1 MARLN
6 EFVVAN
12 AYGFPQEGTL
22 VDGHI
27 VSASGVDI
35 DSGRW
40 FVLFDGTAGKET
52 VKKALKPAL
61 GRTKYFRSSGSVYE
75 VATGKKVKMETTR
88 TNPSGATQTVVSGS
102 ITSTRVRKNPVSVS
116 EFRTEMRE
124 MFVSDPRRDFKVIDS
139 PKAHSPAFRDILF
152 SFVSYRGE
160 SYGWLK
166 GGKIYHRRGS
176 LIMPKL
182 KVNRAVEGSTAFY
195 HTHPSKDEPSL
206 SSADDYQFYLDLAFA
221 FGIKHFYTVMEN
233 RIDHFQF
240 TVKKSTEEDYLKMD
254 EDKLL
259 DDINAIIDGAEADI
273 SKKHK
278 GDKNMPDEDF
288 YAKMTAE
295 TVKRFNKRFSE
306 YVTVKYKGH
315 ARPGIVRENPSDAGF
330 RHNPPIRISHIHKAS
345 QLEELRDT
353 TNNFEHYGA
362 NEYGHSQ
369 YVYWWV
375 DHHFSLTPLHP
386 HGRLFKLKEL
396 GLDDETRRKLR
407 DYMSEEVAPGY
418 SHLDMLL
425 LLSLYH
431 DVGKVREKE
440 TGVHHSI
447 IASEMFQNEIG
458 PELGLPPE
466 IIDACALLML
476 TDCGRRDI
484 TPEAFVTQ
492 AGDYLPVAYML
503 QMADMLA
510 HHPFM
515 FTSRASEAKKEGLI
529 DKANVEEY
537 KKKIARDHFAN
548 IKKFLDTRVKV
559 NPPPSVSYI
568 VATGSYETP
577 IDGDL
582 ADEFFGEEWINRKAS
597 KEGLYHN
604 GQLRLRD
611 PESGLAFAVDVKN
624 GNFRMYVKNEYF
636 SDGDEFGLD
645 TARDIYTRV
654 GRILSEFTPGIRV
667 EDIPEPE
674 ILVNPRHS
682 KEVHVITVSGPSGV
696 GKSTIARTLAHQLD
710 AALIPTVTTR
720 PKRPREKVG
729 VDRVF
734 VSEKK
739 FREMIEAGELVEWR
753 KQKNGHFYGRRF
765 SDFTKPIAVVDVSLK
780 GMRKY
785 REAFPSTTTIFLDP
799 DVTPDQLAKRILRR
813 GGMTKEEAQAR
824 ARIASK
830 QIADAHEMDFDMYVK
845 SKTGNFEGVAKQIAD
860 DIVLENP
867 PTKFGM
873 VTRQR
878 LMLDVNPTLDTFLPE
893 TLFSKAVDKATV
905 VHRDS
910 NWIVVKLDSIGVLAS
925 YSHMFRDPKSLKL
938 STTDPGFRT
947 SKARRMKHGS
957 GLSYQ
962 NDLPMYFIGKANNV
976 WPTLD
981 EHADGYAIVAPKTK
995 KHYPP
1000 GEFRN
1005 GRNAEVGVRDHF
1017 DQVGRNIPDELFAIL
1032 ENVAKK
1038 VSDQDLARQIKH
1050 LRTETPEYRTKFYM
1064 NREGF
1069 VKVPGQLENQDVTVD
1084 ISAPEDRDWRVIA
1097 QERQEAARRI
1107 EQERMRA
1114 EQTEAFMS
1122 AQAERVRLAREAQAE
1137 RDRKA
1142 FSTWGQR
1149 QDLKENPPIFEPYPS
1164 PSEYI
1169 ARRVQSGSKL
1179 TPTGHQF
1186 ANTISSSR
1194 RSGREIISLAFT
1206 AKVQDLYVPFKQD
1219 AKRIGFM
1226 AIKDHVNKRKFPRIP
1241 NWSDKVKGEWFNKVW
1256 TIDEMIANGGVC
1268 RHLALMSGLLL
1279 ERAIQE
1285 GVLDGEVYY
1294 FRGDGHGWAVYRNS
1308 SGDYVIDPAQ
1318 DTWGP
1323 LRGAKYYAGRDEEGN
1338 NKFLL
1343 YSDYVNIPNSLP
1355 MSAQAERGG
1364 LHSQASAELRE
1375 LLKNPKSRQE
1385 WFEDWA
1391 KLINMKNKEL
1401 KAFLESPLGKKAGL
1415 SPSEAKEQGIH
1426 SGRVSGRAILR
1437 MRKKIGLGGPKDY
1450 IKGPKHMKEKFALAQ
1465 KKWNDNDWEWCA
1477 RQVRFNK
1484 RFMGDWMGKR
1494 KGPLVRDGQPT
1505 RRLLAL
1511 WVWGF
1516 DPWRHARKVEKR
1528 KTMPKCPKVP
1538 WIGMTEKR
1546 MYGVQKNEVRMN
1558 PPWSLEAQVNPYI
1571 LLSEPWSGID
1581 VPIDEL
1587 LAPLIL
1593 HLWENNVPT
1602 SYSDQG
1608 VSRGGYLV
1616 IRWPYD
1622 YAKPIIEKLAKEKIV
1637 KIDMGGVKLW
1647 KGGDRVY
1654 PENSITIRWKRGK
1667 ETLEAIYKAFG
1678 LKCPKSREEAEKM
1691 VMEMLAKENPQTGL
1705 PGIGEPVDDP
1715 AEIQPHLDWPM
1726 WSAPVW
1732 TPRNLIPADAV
1743 FVRPKRGEPYYH
1755 IKQEDLDTLLAS
1767 QEYLQAQEAH
1777 RQKVLREA
1785 QERKEELK
1793 RSGQQFLDDFRANP
1807 HHDDWIRRGA
1817 MLVYK
1822 GKHRQWDNGRQGIE
1836 AGDVVR
1842 VENVMKKSEMGM
1854 IMTYINLSPRES
1866 VIMTRP
1872 KIFSHRMV
1880 MEDFE
1885 PVPETMDED
1894 IPDFLV
1900 NPPNIPFPIPE
1911 EYQEE
1916 LERRLTEEMTRPG
1929 YRPHTIPEVIEEGL
1943 YDDSP
1948 ADFSYAQGE
1957 YEEFLE
1963 EIEKGDFDEAY
1974 AEYSDVEG
1982 HVAYWLYTNHR
1993 IIMPIYAQ
2001 SHLAKTRGRIQ
2012 IFKDLFEHYGYE
2024 HSPAYLKSGSNYEKV
2039 FKVRAALDA
2048 AADAQGKP
2056 RVKDSDEQLSAVV
2069 RNIVE
2074 ARQGSSTL
2082 YPDDLAEA
2090 FEQMKRVAK
2099 KNRELEMTEGFDAY
2113 AWWKKNKSIIDD
2125 KYGKDPVEGA
2135 SWLMPIYDP
2144 NFDPHVDEN
2153 DPSMDD
2159 FHPNGEPNMH
2169 FYNQLMRIPQ
2179 TEQPT
2184 PRKILQIALNIGQ
2197 GHAVGIVD
2205 EDYTMSDFIAF
2216 DNPRKI
2222 VISHRDEVDDGIEF
2236 KRIDAHLN
2244 GKNVGFL
2251 SWFQPSQEKIM
2262 IHYLKVDKNHRKQGI
2277 GKQLL
2282 EELQSLPQVKGKKI
2296 HLHAPMRG
2304 GPREWTSQWY
2314 ERLGFVTVEEESN
2327 EMVLQNPRTPGGKK
2341 FPTRYLTGLTKL
2353 EKMIAEDEIDKGYKY
2368 DADDPKAY
2376 EFWKSDIKATARGMK
2391 IGPSKHR
2398 IEYYKRYRK
2407 NIDKDYKPSGNSPKR
2422 KFINRIVK
2430 ETGIK
2435 RSIIEKIYDKGL
2447 AAWRVGHRPGVQ
2459 QHQWAAGRVYA
2470 FVVGADSSTGPGKP
2484 DNKLAVEAGV
2494 RKK

>member
-1 MARLN
+1 MTRLN

-22 VDGHI
+22 VDGHL
-27 VSASGVDI
+27 VSASGVDV

-40 FVLFDGTAGKET
+40 FVLFDGTVTKET
-52 VKKALKPAL
+52 VKKNLKPAL
-61 GRTKYFRSSGSVYE
+61 GHTKYFRSGGGVYE

-88 TNPSGATQTVVSGS
+88 TNPSGVTQTVVSGS

-116 EFRTEMRE
+116 EFRTEMRD

-176 LIMPKL
+176 LVMPKL

-396 GLDDETRRKLR
+396 GLDDDTRRKLR

-529 DKANVEEY
+529 EKANVEEY

-597 KEGLYHN
+597 KEGLYHK

-636 SDGDEFGLD
+636 SEGDEFGLD

-739 FREMIEAGELVEWR
+739 FREMIEAGELVEWK

-830 QIADAHEMDFDMYVK
+830 QIADAHGMDFDMYVK

-860 DIVLENP
+860 DIVLNNP
-867 PTKFGM
+867 PNAYGRAL
-873 VTRQR
+873 RQR
-878 LMLDVNPTLDTFLPE
+878 LMFDDNPTLDTFMPQ
-893 TLFSKAVDKATV
+893 TMFSSANALSKATV
-905 VHRDS
+905 VYRDS
-910 NWIVVKLDSIGVLAS
+910 NWIVVGLMSTGVLAS
-925 YSHMFRDPKSLKL
+925 YSNMFRDPSNRL
-938 STTDPGFRT
+938 STSIPGWST
-947 SKARRMKHGS
+947 SAQKRKQYGS
-957 GLSYQ
+957 AMSYK
-962 NDLPMYFIGKANNV
+962 NDFPMYFIGKARDV

-981 EHADGYAIVAPKTK
+981 EHADGYAIVAPRTK
-995 KHYPP
+995 NHYPA

-1005 GRNAEVGVRDHF
+1005 GRNAEVGVKGNF
-1017 DQVGRNIPDELFAIL
+1017 DMVGRKIPEELFDIL

-1038 VSDQDLARQIKH
+1038 YTDQELARQVNH

-1064 NREGF
+1064 DRAGF
-1069 VKVPGQLENQDVTVD
+1069 VRVPGQPENKDVTTEMRG
-1084 ISAPEDRDWRVIA
+1084 PEDRDWRVVA
-1097 QERQEAARRI
+1097 QERQEAAQRI

-1114 EQTEAFMS
+1114 EQTEASMS
-1122 AQAERVRLAREAQAE
+1122 AQAERVRLARKEQAE
-1137 RDRKA
+1137 RDRNA
-1142 FSTWGQR
+1142 FSTWGQAPTKR
-1149 QDLKENPPIFEPYPS
+1149 RGTFPASRRRPNPPLASFLSDADKTYIQQVMSQLKLVS
-1164 PSEYI
+1164 PVVRDKDNRYMVVVEFPVMDKGSDNRVHQVGS
-1169 ARRVQSGSKL
+1169 ARMLFYSRTGTGSGGRDQTKDA
-1179 TPTGHQF
+1179 QF
-1186 ANTISSSR
+1186 AESLLQKNKYAQMADSPFLHNIMWKKWGDSR
-1194 RSGREIISLAFT
+1194 FQDFSPLVWLTMLGYTGSWYVKPNEEEFYKNGVPQTTPRFPTTNFEKKFAKRRWGHRSMFYAGVALSMMMPDPIKQWSGRILGKEPIELNQFIRAHGGMLSNSIVDKNT
-1206 AKVQDLYVPFKQD
+1206 AENKTRQMMWENSNFQDRTF
-1219 AKRIGFM
+1219 A
-1226 AIKDHVNKRKFPRIP
+1226 
-1241 NWSDKVKGEWFNKVW
+1241 
-1256 TIDEMIANGGVC
+1256 
-1268 RHLALMSGLLL
+1268 
-1279 ERAIQE
+1279 
-1285 GVLDGEVYY
+1285 
-1294 FRGDGHGWAVYRNS
+1294 
-1308 SGDYVIDPAQ
+1308 
-1318 DTWGP
+1318 P
-1323 LRGAKYYAGRDEEGN
+1323 L
-1338 NKFLL
+1338 
-1343 YSDYVNIPNSLP
+1343 V
-1355 MSAQAERGG
+1355 
-1364 LHSQASAELRE
+1364 
-1375 LLKNPKSRQE
+1375 NPKSRQE

-1401 KAFLESPLGKKAGL
+1401 EAFLNSPLGKKAGL
-1415 SPSEAKEQGIH
+1415 SASEAKEQGIH
-1426 SGRVSGRAILR
+1426 SGRVSGKAILR

-1546 MYGVQKNEVRMN
+1546 MYGVQRNEVRMN
-1558 PPWSLEAQVNPYI
+1558 PP
-1571 LLSEPWSGID
+1571 
-1581 VPIDEL
+1581 
-1587 LAPLIL
+1587 
-1593 HLWENNVPT
+1593 
-1602 SYSDQG
+1602 
-1608 VSRGGYLV
+1608 SR
-1616 IRWPYD
+1616 D
-1622 YAKPIIEKLAKEKIV
+1622 
-1637 KIDMGGVKLW
+1637 
-1647 KGGDRVY
+1647 
-1654 PENSITIRWKRGK
+1654 
-1667 ETLEAIYKAFG
+1667 
-1678 LKCPKSREEAEKM
+1678 
-1691 VMEMLAKENPQTGL
+1691 NPQTGL

-1715 AEIQPHLDWPM
+1715 AEIAPHLDWPM
-1726 WSAPVW
+1726 WNAPSWV
-1732 TPRNLIPADAV
+1732 PRNLIPNDAV
-1743 FVRPKRGEPYYH
+1743 FVRPQMGEPYYH

-1767 QEYLQAQEAH
+1767 QEYLQAQEEH
-1777 RQKVLREA
+1777 RQRVLREA
-1785 QERKEELK
+1785 QERKEELR
-1793 RSGQQFLDDFRANP
+1793 RSGQQFLDDFRTNP
-1807 HHDDWIRRGA
+1807 SGNWIHRGA
-1817 MLVYK
+1817 VLVYK
-1822 GKHRQWDNGRQGIE
+1822 GKHRQWNNGRRGIE

-1842 VENVMKKSEMGM
+1842 VGEIRQDFHSGQPITLVTLYPLESFIMK
-1854 IMTYINLSPRES
+1854 T
-1866 VIMTRP
+1866 P
-1872 KIFSHRMV
+1872 KAFSYNMV
-1880 MEDFE
+1880 ERDFE
-1885 PVPETMDED
+1885 PVPETMDHD
-1894 IPDFLV
+1894 IPDHLT

-1911 EYQEE
+1911 EYQER
-1916 LERRLTEEMTRPG
+1916 LEKRLAHEMTQDG
-1929 YRPHTIPEVIEEGL
+1929 YRPLRVQQDFIDSGG
-1943 YDDSP
+1943 YDDQPS
-1948 ADFSYAQGE
+1948 DWSYVQGE
-1957 YEEFLE
+1957 YQEFLD
-1963 EIEKGDFDEAY
+1963 EIEAQDWDEAY

-1982 HVAYWLYTNHR
+1982 HTAYFLWTNYGIDMPVYTHGHIDKVLFR
-1993 IIMPIYAQ
+1993 I
-2001 SHLAKTRGRIQ
+2001 RV
-2012 IFKDLFEHYGYE
+2012 FEDLFNHYGYE
-2024 HSPAYLKSGSNYEKV
+2024 FGPEFLKGGSNYEKV
-2039 FKVRAALDA
+2039 FKARLALDA

-2056 RVKDSDEQLSAVV
+2056 RVKDDDEQLSAVV
-2069 RNIVE
+2069 RSIVE
-2074 ARQGSSTL
+2074 VRKNSGSNNLSRDFERMKKMAYDVRSKELAGGFNGREWWNQQIPQIEERYGTEPLDAR
-2082 YPDDLAEA
+2082 
-2090 FEQMKRVAK
+2090 
-2099 KNRELEMTEGFDAY
+2099 
-2113 AWWKKNKSIIDD
+2113 
-2125 KYGKDPVEGA
+2125 
-2135 SWLMPIYDP
+2135 WLIPLDTTD
-2144 NFDPHVDEN
+2144 FDPSDKSQEF
-2153 DPSMDD
+2153 DD
-2159 FHPNGEPNMH
+2159 DGVKPLH
-2169 FYNQLMRIPQ
+2169 FLNQLKRIPM
-2179 TEQPT
+2179 TKPPT
-2184 PRKILQIALNIGQ
+2184 PERIMQVALNIGQ
-2197 GHAVGIVD
+2197 GQVHGIIP
-2205 EDYTMSDFIAF
+2205 EDYGLDDFIAF
-2216 DNPRKI
+2216 N
-2222 VISHRDEVDDGIEF
+2222 
-2236 KRIDAHLN
+2236 
-2244 GKNVGFL
+2244 
-2251 SWFQPSQEKIM
+2251 
-2262 IHYLKVDKNHRKQGI
+2262 
-2277 GKQLL
+2277 
-2282 EELQSLPQVKGKKI
+2282 
-2296 HLHAPMRG
+2296 
-2304 GPREWTSQWY
+2304 
-2314 ERLGFVTVEEESN
+2314 
-2327 EMVLQNPRTPGGKK
+2327 NPRTPGGKK

-2484 DNKLAVEAGV
+2484 DHKLAVEAGV